1 MSKSVGKVNVQF
13 TKGYYVFLM
22 IFLGMLSAFGPFVTD
37 MYLPTLPSMA
47 EVFHTTASMVQL
59 GLSTSMLGL
68 ALGQVFFGPL
78 SDKYGRRRV
87 LIAALLLFAV
97 STFASI
103 YSQTIEFFV
112 ICRFIQGL
120 GGSGAIVLSRS
131 VASDCYSGREL
142 AKTMAIIGAI
152 NGIAP
157 VTAPVVGGMVSEMIG
172 WQGIF
177 WILLGIGLVL
187 LVLCCG
193 FKESLPRAKRHTGS
207 VLSLLSNFP
216 KLIKLSRFRWY
227 VLMSAFANGVLFSY
241 ISSASFVIQDHYNFS
256 TMGFALIFAVNSIA
270 IGIGS
275 ALSLKLPSMQVAARL
290 SGIGL
295 LTIGVLQMLTYLM
308 FDSFYIYEGLMF
320 ALLLFLGFALTSST
334 ALAMDEGKMAGGAAS
349 AILGAMGFLFG
360 GLVSPLVG
368 IGNITYTTNIIIIVC
383 ALFTLFFA
391 FLASKR
397 AK

>member
-193 FKESLPRAKRHTGS
+193 FKESL
-207 VLSLLSNFP
+207 
-216 KLIKLSRFRWY
+216 LSRFRWY